1 MSRTVLLASA
11 STSRYSLLQNA
22 GITPLVQ
29 VSHVDE
35 DAITAELSPITTKD
49 LCLALA
55 TAKGEAVVQDI
66 TVTDSKN
73 LLVIAADSML
83 EFEGQSFGKPSSPEA
98 AIARWKAMR
107 GNFGYLHT
115 GHWVMDLVS
124 GQVRSGV
131 AGAKVEFADISDAE
145 IIAYVN
151 SGEPLSVAGGFTHE
165 GKSAAFITKM
175 TGDSPAVGGISIAL
189 LREFARDMS
198 IEWTD
203 LWD

>member
-35 DAITAELSPITTKD
+35 DAITEQLSPIATKD

-55 TAKGEAVVQDI
+55 TAKGEAVVEDI
-66 TVTDSKN
+66 TATDNKN

-83 EFEGQSFGKPSSPEA
+83 EFDGQSYGKPGSPEA

-107 GNFGYLHT
+107 GCG
-115 GHWVMDLVS
+115 W
-124 GQVRSGV
+124 RS
-131 AGAKVEFADISDAE
+131 
-145 IIAYVN
+145 
-151 SGEPLSVAGGFTHE
+151 
-165 GKSAAFITKM
+165 
-175 TGDSPAVGGISIAL
+175 
-189 LREFARDMS
+189 
-198 IEWTD
+198 
-203 LWD
+203 